1 MSAAPR
7 RKAAPTEKDIA
18 EDALPPGHALKAVAG
33 SKTRASLAAEAIP
46 DLDKVIHERA
56 RLAIVGALAT
66 SASLTHNELR
76 EILALTDGNLSVH
89 ARRLEEAGYITC
101 EKDFAGRT
109 PRTTYTL
116 SPEGKAAFERYLS
129 HMEALILAMKGL

>member
-1 MSAAPR
+1 MSAQPKRKTALPEQETTSAAPV
-7 RKAAPTEKDIA
+7 KS
-18 EDALPPGHALKAVAG
+18 GALKAVAG
-33 SKTRASLAAEAIP
+33 SKSRTAQVAEAIP

-66 SASLTHNELR
+66 SPSLTHNELR

-109 PRTTYTL
+109 PRTTYKL
-116 SPEGKAAFERYLS
+116 SVVGKAAFERYLS
-129 HMEALILAMKGL
+129 HMEALIHAMKGV

>member
-1 MSAAPR
+1 MSTQPKRNAAL
-7 RKAAPTEKDIA
+7 TEKEVA
-18 EDALPPGHALKAVAG
+18 STAPLQSVALKAVAG
-33 SKTRASLAAEAIP
+33 TKSKTAQVAETIP

-66 SASLTHNELR
+66 RSSLTHNELR

-109 PRTTYTL
+109 PRTTYKL
-116 SPEGKAAFERYLS
+116 SVAGKTAFERYLS
-129 HMEALILAMKGL
+129 HMEALIHAMKGL

>member
-1 MSAAPR
+1 MSSLPKHKVAP
-7 RKAAPTEKDIA
+7 A
-18 EDALPPGHALKAVAG
+18 ERDAEPAQPQTGGALKAVTGAK
-33 SKTRASLAAEAIP
+33 SKSAQLAETIP

-66 SASLTHNELR
+66 SPSLTHNELR
-76 EILALTDGNLSVH
+76 HILALTDGNLSVH

-109 PRTTYTL
+109 PRTTYKL
-116 SPEGKAAFERYLS
+116 SIAGKAAFERYLS
-129 HMEALILAMKGL
+129 HMEALIHAMKGV